1 MRIALIVPGVGGVQR
16 AGQKRVIPVIQALIE
31 RLARRHE
38 VLVVALDD
46 ERQIRYSLLGATVV
60 TLGRPGGIGAAG
72 RLLTGLGRL
81 IAVLKR
87 ERGRF
92 DVLHAFWAGNH
103 AFWAVAAGRML
114 RLPVMVSIGGGEL
127 VWLPDAA
134 YGGQRG
140 LLGRAKTSLIL
151 QMADAVSSCSRHS
164 LEPLTRIRQDA
175 FWLPWGVDWRLF
187 DGPTE
192 RAPGPPWRLLHIASL
207 NRVKDQGTLLRAVR
221 LIRDQV
227 PVELDCIGEDTLGGS
242 VQRLAV
248 ELGLE
253 AAVTFHGF
261 KPVEEIVPLYHRAH
275 VYLHTSLFENTPAVV
290 LEAGAAGLPTVGT
303 AVGLVAE
310 MAPSAA
316 LAVPV
321 RDPEALAQGV
331 LALLANEQKRSSMG
345 RAAQQF
351 ARDYDA
357 DWTAGRL
364 EEIYAALG
372 KRRGHRSMFHA

>member
-1 MRIALIVPGVGGVQR
+1 
-16 AGQKRVIPVIQALIE
+16 
-31 RLARRHE
+31 
-38 VLVVALDD
+38 
-46 ERQIRYSLLGATVV
+46 
-60 TLGRPGGIGAAG
+60 
-72 RLLTGLGRL
+72 
-81 IAVLKR
+81 
-87 ERGRF
+87 
-92 DVLHAFWAGNH
+92 
-103 AFWAVAAGRML
+103 
-114 RLPVMVSIGGGEL
+114 
-127 VWLPDAA
+127 
-134 YGGQRG
+134 
-140 LLGRAKTSLIL
+140 
-151 QMADAVSSCSRHS
+151 
-164 LEPLTRIRQDA
+164 
-175 FWLPWGVDWRLF
+175 
-187 DGPTE
+187 
-192 RAPGPPWRLLHIASL
+192 LHIASL